1 MYNIKMVQND
11 FNIKYSVS
19 GDGLD
24 TPILLLHVHVYI
36 NAQKKREEKV
46 SPSTKVYE
54 LKFKASILP
63 ANPKTCYTP
72 MAHCISLALGAV
84 SLATLHD
91 CYRMIQLIM
100 RGVVKRS
107 VHDGHCVCD

>member
-1 MYNIKMVQND
+1 MAWTHPYYYYTYMY
-11 FNIKYSVS
+11 
-19 GDGLD
+19 
-24 TPILLLHVHVYI
+24 ILMH
-36 NAQKKREEKV
+36 KKREEKV

-72 MAHCISLALGAV
+72 MAHCISLGAI
-84 SLATLHD
+84 SLTTLHD

-107 VHDGHCVCD
+107 VHDGHCVCVIDHPTAISGSYL